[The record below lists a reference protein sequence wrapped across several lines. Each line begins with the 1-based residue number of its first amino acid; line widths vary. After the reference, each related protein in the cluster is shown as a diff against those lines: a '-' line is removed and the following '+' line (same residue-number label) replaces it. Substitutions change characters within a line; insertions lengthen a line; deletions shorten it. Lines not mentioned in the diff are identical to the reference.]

1 MTGLHSLPGD
11 RYLQR
16 QRPVSNRPGTLA
28 LQVTTLLAAAFVSA
42 RADTISGTGWKGTAG
57 NNKWSSPGNWDSTAP
72 NTSGTGDRN
81 LFFGQAYKAAGGTV
95 SSPNNDLTSWSGYR
109 ITFQDSNAAGNGT
122 DGTSANDTS
131 FTIIGNGFGIFD
143 FGGNFPRIENDSFVV
158 QTFTLTS
165 GQTLTLNGQ
174 TGGQKAE
181 INPVNANITFSA
193 GTKIDLAGT
202 TQLQIYGDNKKSLA
216 FNDVISSSGNSGA
229 NSIAIN
235 QNSTVTFAAAN
246 TYAGDTF
253 INAGTLQISSGGS
266 CNSSIIRIGDTSGI
280 AAATLSA
287 GSGASFASTIVAR
300 AGTSGQRTLSMNS
313 TTGTA
318 TASGNLFLDA
328 DLAVSS
334 TSSGTL
340 VLSGGTLD
348 LKNQTMTVSGS
359 GNTTLSG
366 VLQQST
372 GSGKLTKSGTGTL
385 TLSGN
390 NTYSGGTTLSA
401 GTIGIGDNNALG
413 SGTLQIGISGSSAMG
428 IQSVDATAHTIAN
441 ALGTLTG
448 SGVNVTIGATS
459 GGTGDLIFTSGLNL
473 AASSATRTFTV
484 NNTTTFQG
492 ILAATA
498 GTTLVKAGGGTLV
511 LSGANTYDGTTT
523 INAGTVSIN
532 SIANVGGGASALGA
546 PTTGTRGTIAIGTTT
561 TGGTLAYT
569 GSGHNTD
576 RVIDLAGTT
585 GGAVLDAS
593 GSGALPFASALP
605 ASGAGSKTLTLQGS
619 SAAAN
624 TLSAVVDNSGLSQT
638 SLTKTGTGK
647 WALSGTSTYTG
658 ATTVSQGTL
667 LVNGSIASGS
677 AVTVQSGATLGGTG
691 SINGS
696 VNVQAGATLSP
707 GASIGTLTVAGAVTL
722 AGTASMEL
730 NKSGA
735 TTTSDKLVRS
745 GGALAYG
752 GTLNVSL
759 LASSDALAGGE
770 TFDLFDATSFSG
782 AFSSTSLPALSAGLN
797 WWLGQLSVDGTINV
811 NRAPVAF
818 DKTYTRAKGT
828 SLKIRK
834 ADLLADASD
843 PDAGDS
849 VSYDAFI
856 YSGSATMTENATTI
870 FYQPASD
877 ANDSLQYRVRDTR
890 GGTRT
895 KTISINVVNATGLAQ
910 TLTVSGGTV
919 TVSFAGIPDYS
930 YQVQRSTNLVDWVT
944 RLTTNA
950 PSTGVFQF
958 TDDFNDLGAPPS
970 QAYYRLRQP

>member
-372 GSGKLTKSGTGTL
+372 GSGKLTM
-385 TLSGN
+385 SGN

-532 SIANVGGGASALGA
+532 SIANVGGGASALGRPPTANGA
-546 PTTGTRGTIAIGTTT
+546 PAGPSTSQGQQRAGRGRFLGK
-561 TGGTLAYT
+561 GW
-569 GSGHNTD
+569 
-576 RVIDLAGTT
+576 
-585 GGAVLDAS
+585 
-593 GSGALPFASALP
+593 
-605 ASGAGSKTLTLQGS
+605 
-619 SAAAN
+619 SAA
-624 TLSAVVDNSGLSQT
+624 GR
-638 SLTKTGTGK
+638 
-647 WALSGTSTYTG
+647 
-658 ATTVSQGTL
+658 
-667 LVNGSIASGS
+667 
-677 AVTVQSGATLGGTG
+677 
-691 SINGS
+691 
-696 VNVQAGATLSP
+696 
-707 GASIGTLTVAGAVTL
+707 
-722 AGTASMEL
+722 E
-730 NKSGA
+730 
-735 TTTSDKLVRS
+735 
-745 GGALAYG
+745 
-752 GTLNVSL
+752 
-759 LASSDALAGGE
+759 
-770 TFDLFDATSFSG
+770 FLFK
-782 AFSSTSLPALSAGLN
+782 
-797 WWLGQLSVDGTINV
+797 
-811 NRAPVAF
+811 RAP
-818 DKTYTRAKGT
+818 
-828 SLKIRK
+828 
-834 ADLLADASD
+834 
-843 PDAGDS
+843 P
-849 VSYDAFI
+849 
-856 YSGSATMTENATTI
+856 
-870 FYQPASD
+870 
-877 ANDSLQYRVRDTR
+877 
-890 GGTRT
+890 
-895 KTISINVVNATGLAQ
+895 
-910 TLTVSGGTV
+910 
-919 TVSFAGIPDYS
+919 
-930 YQVQRSTNLVDWVT
+930 
-944 RLTTNA
+944 
-950 PSTGVFQF
+950 
-958 TDDFNDLGAPPS
+958 LGAPGPS
-970 QAYYRLRQP
+970 TAA